1 MKETFLEMLAQIEQ
15 HTGMT
20 HAHAL
25 QVSWT
30 ALILV
35 LYLVIGFLGSLILE
49 RRLKRVDQHYIAEK
63 TLKHTLGILL
73 TLSLLKI
80 WLGGVSGVLAYL
92 GILTAALAIAMK
104 DPLTNLAGWIFII
117 IRKPFTV
124 GDRIEIN
131 GIKGDIIDIRLF
143 QFSMMEI
150 GNWVEAEQSSGRI
163 VHIPNGWTFT
173 HAQQNYTAE
182 FDFIW
187 DELPIIVTFESNWEK
202 AKETLT
208 EIVEKHAAVQSES
221 AQKQV
226 KHAAR
231 KYMIFYHHLTPIVWT
246 SLDDVG
252 VKLTLRFLCSPRQR
266 RGTHQLIIED
276 MLRAFSDYDD
286 VDLAYPT
293 VRYFNNAREGKPD
306 ARAPLN

>member
-1 MKETFLEMLAQIEQ
+1 MRQTFIDLLTKIEF
-15 HTGMT
+15 HTGIT

-25 QVSWT
+25 QISWT
-30 ALILV
+30 ALALL
-35 LYLVIGFLGSLILE
+35 LYLMFGFLGSMILE
-49 RRLKRVDQHYIAEK
+49 RRFKRVDQHYLAEK
-63 TLKHTLGILL
+63 TLKHVLGICL
-73 TLSLLKI
+73 TLALLKI
-80 WLGGVSGVLAYL
+80 WLGGVSGLLAYL
-92 GILTAALAIAMK
+92 GIVTAALAIAMK
-104 DPLTNLAGWIFII
+104 DPLTNLAGWIFIL

-124 GDRIEIN
+124 GDRVEIN
-131 GIKGDIIDIRLF
+131 GIKGDVIDIRLF

-150 GNWVEAEQSSGRI
+150 GNWVDAEQSSGRI
-163 VHIPNGWTFT
+163 VHIPNSWTFI

-187 DELPIIVTFESNWEK
+187 DELPVIVTFESNWEK
-202 AKETLT
+202 AKKSLT
-208 EIVEKHAAVQSES
+208 EIVQKHAAVQSEA

-276 MLRAFSDYDD
+276 MLRAFAEFDD

-293 VRYFNNAREGKPD
+293 VRYFHNAQEGKPD
-306 ARAPLN
+306 ARAPHP